1 MKFLNFSITIFSVH
15 GAQFKKELEELAKLV
30 NIVPHPNHLVTLLAV
45 EKFIEQSIV
54 NAVEPMETDGKDASD
69 QVFPR
74 TPSHSPPTLLCEFW
88 IFAWWEFHTGK
99 KKSKK
104 FLMKLLLKSRIFCSK
119 IEICTV
125 ILVQNWEEGGV
136 WYFFGNFFH
145 FSWKFFRFGG
155 GIFTHFLRFFPP
167 QRLNAT
173 NFQFFQG
180 KSFALNRFDL
190 GVRSSGNQKVD
201 LAVRALRLIHVH
213 RLREL
218 QTQINELMV
227 RIQKLTANPKADL
240 KLGRVGF

>member
-1 MKFLNFSITIFSVH
+1 MLQNQMEKESSLIQSLATIDIH

-69 QVFPR
+69 
-74 TPSHSPPTLLCEFW
+74 
-88 IFAWWEFHTGK
+88 
-99 KKSKK
+99 
-104 FLMKLLLKSRIFCSK
+104 
-119 IEICTV
+119 
-125 ILVQNWEEGGV
+125 
-136 WYFFGNFFH
+136 
-145 FSWKFFRFGG
+145 
-155 GIFTHFLRFFPP
+155 
-167 QRLNAT
+167 
-173 NFQFFQG
+173 QG